1 MDLGAIKTIF
11 SFGSLLALTPPKI
24 ENVTTSMP
32 RKLYI
37 MAMKSHYSRLALIP
51 SVLRILLEVD
61 LLTYGFYTVI
71 VVGLMK
77 RKQWSLL
84 IRNLERVECEV
95 NNKISL
101 YWIFFVSNAIYFAMN
116 VYTFYVW
123 IDVIGVKF
131 IKGYCVESLQVYSQ
145 FFNTVLACVILKMI
159 QSRYKYQKFLLN
171 RHLTLARK
179 QLSNLILLKVKRN
192 LLVLKETVDHFNDI
206 FGWAILLNIFF
217 ASLRGLIYLDDTIKG
232 VDNIKNVSR
241 NYWQIASQIFLVLI
255 FWIGIFALI
264 LWCDTIRKEFEE
276 LLSYCYQM
284 QTRIAESSFTEND
297 MCIFTKSVSQSMPE
311 FTAAR
316 KSVYSRLTLIPAVLR
331 ILLEVDLL
339 IYGFYTVIVV
349 GLMKRK
355 QWSLLIRNLERVECE
370 VNNQRSLYWIFFA
383 SNAIYFAMNI
393 YTLYVWIDVVG
404 VKFIQGFCVESLQ
417 VYSQFFNTVLA
428 CVILKM
434 IQSRYK
440 YQKFLLN
447 QHLTLARKQ
456 LSNLILLKVKRN
468 LLVLKETVDHFNDI
482 FGWAILLNIFFGSLR
497 GLIYLDDAIKGVDS
511 IKNVSKNYWQ
521 TASQFFFVLLFWIG
535 IFALI
540 LWCDIIRKEFEELLS
555 YCYQMQTCIAES
567 TFTEN
572 DMCIFTKSVSQSMP
586 EFTAA
591 RYFSIDRSTI
601 FSILNS
607 ITTFLLVMI
616 QFKSL

>member
-37 MAMKSHYSRLALIP
+37 MAMFVFYCICSIVIFISRKSHYSRLALIP

-316 KSVYSRLTLIPAVLR
+316 
-331 ILLEVDLL
+331 
-339 IYGFYTVIVV
+339 
-349 GLMKRK
+349 
-355 QWSLLIRNLERVECE
+355 
-370 VNNQRSLYWIFFA
+370 
-383 SNAIYFAMNI
+383 
-393 YTLYVWIDVVG
+393 
-404 VKFIQGFCVESLQ
+404 
-417 VYSQFFNTVLA
+417 
-428 CVILKM
+428 
-434 IQSRYK
+434 
-440 YQKFLLN
+440 
-447 QHLTLARKQ
+447 
-456 LSNLILLKVKRN
+456 
-468 LLVLKETVDHFNDI
+468 
-482 FGWAILLNIFFGSLR
+482 
-497 GLIYLDDAIKGVDS
+497 
-511 IKNVSKNYWQ
+511 
-521 TASQFFFVLLFWIG
+521 
-535 IFALI
+535 
-540 LWCDIIRKEFEELLS
+540 
-555 YCYQMQTCIAES
+555 
-567 TFTEN
+567 
-572 DMCIFTKSVSQSMP
+572 
-586 EFTAA
+586 
-591 RYFSIDRSTI
+591 YFSIDRSTI

>member
-1 MDLGAIKTIF
+1 
-11 SFGSLLALTPPKI
+11 
-24 ENVTTSMP
+24 
-32 RKLYI
+32 
-37 MAMKSHYSRLALIP
+37 
-51 SVLRILLEVD
+51 
-61 LLTYGFYTVI
+61 
-71 VVGLMK
+71 
-77 RKQWSLL
+77 
-84 IRNLERVECEV
+84 
-95 NNKISL
+95 
-101 YWIFFVSNAIYFAMN
+101 MN

-145 FFNTVLACVILKMI
+145 FFNTVFACVILKMI

-171 RHLTLARK
+171 PHLTLARK

-241 NYWQIASQIFLVLI
+241 NYWQIASQIFFVLI
-255 FWIGIFALI
+255 FWVSLADFETPVSRFFLQIGIFALI

-284 QTRIAESSFTEND
+284 QTR
-297 MCIFTKSVSQSMPE
+297 
-311 FTAAR
+311 
-316 KSVYSRLTLIPAVLR
+316 
-331 ILLEVDLL
+331 
-339 IYGFYTVIVV
+339 
-349 GLMKRK
+349 
-355 QWSLLIRNLERVECE
+355 
-370 VNNQRSLYWIFFA
+370 
-383 SNAIYFAMNI
+383 
-393 YTLYVWIDVVG
+393 
-404 VKFIQGFCVESLQ
+404 
-417 VYSQFFNTVLA
+417 
-428 CVILKM
+428 
-434 IQSRYK
+434 
-440 YQKFLLN
+440 
-447 QHLTLARKQ
+447 
-456 LSNLILLKVKRN
+456 
-468 LLVLKETVDHFNDI
+468 
-482 FGWAILLNIFFGSLR
+482 
-497 GLIYLDDAIKGVDS
+497 
-511 IKNVSKNYWQ
+511 
-521 TASQFFFVLLFWIG
+521 
-535 IFALI
+535 
-540 LWCDIIRKEFEELLS
+540 
-555 YCYQMQTCIAES
+555 IAES